1 MRLSRPEHGAAVLGL
16 ARGAK
21 TARRS
26 RGGWTRRAARP
37 NGGTAAAGLVDAPV
51 IRFPQRRG
59 NPRASAF
66 VAEGDLCDGSAES
79 LARVFRPDRRVL
91 RPVAMVAPS
100 AAATE
105 NRC

>member
-37 NGGTAAAGLVDAPV
+37 NGETAATGLVDAPV

-59 NPRASAF
+59 HLRASAF
-66 VAEGDLCDGSAES
+66 VQEGELCVGSGDS

-91 RPVAMVAPS
+91 RPGAIVVPCDPAP
-100 AAATE
+100 E